1 MNWAWDGRMGGW
13 IVDLF
18 FHGLEML
25 GRGMWD
31 VGCGMWG
38 GSLILGFGW

>member
-25 GRGMWD
+25 GCWD

-38 GSLILGFGW
+38 GSLILGFWW